1 MSEEVVLH
9 GGLTNAGRVT
19 RVADTVRRPPSSPAT
34 WALLEHL
41 ERAGFDGAPRFLGV
55 DDQGREILSYLPGR
69 AAIEP
74 HQAWALSDEA
84 LVSVADLLRRFHQAV
99 ASFDPS
105 GHAWPDFVPTAFRD
119 GIVSHNDPNLDNVI
133 FSGGVAVGLIDFDL
147 AGPGSAV
154 WDVTCAARLWAPLRD
169 ELDLPEELR
178 GRSLE
183 RMRLFVDAYGLPRER
198 SPAGGRGGG
207 PHARPLLPRRARGGR
222 QRPRAVRPDVA
233 RGRRGASRAHPA
245 LARRARSPDAGG
257 AGLTLRPVVL
267 LVGALEGQRAT
278 RRDAAS
284 PPRRPPR
291 SATSRPASPESSF
304 AGDPRDQLPLLRR
317 HQARMTRT
325 PVRSDSVLSAF
336 AAA

>member
-1 MSEEVVLH
+1 MTEEVVLH

-19 RVADTVRRPPSSPAT
+19 RVADTVRRPPSSAAT

-55 DDQGREILSYLPGR
+55 DDEGREILSYLPGE

-84 LVSVADLLRRFHQAV
+84 LVSVADLLRRYHAAV

-105 GHAWPDFVPTAFRD
+105 GHAWPDFVPAAFRD
-119 GIVSHNDPNLDNVI
+119 GLVSHNDPNLDNVI

-178 GRSLE
+178 GRTLE
-183 RMRLFVDAYGLPRER
+183 RLRLFVDAYGLPRDDRPRVVEAAVHTHDR
-198 SPAGGRGGG
+198 CYRVVRAAVDSGHEPFGRMWREGGG
-207 PHARPLLPRRARGGR
+207 ARAERTRRWLAEHGR
-222 QRPRAVRPDVA
+222 QM
-233 RGRRGASRAHPA
+233 GAA
-245 LARRARSPDAGG
+245 LR
-257 AGLTLRPVVL
+257 
-267 LVGALEGQRAT
+267 
-278 RRDAAS
+278 
-284 PPRRPPR
+284 
-291 SATSRPASPESSF
+291 
-304 AGDPRDQLPLLRR
+304 
-317 HQARMTRT
+317 
-325 PVRSDSVLSAF
+325 
-336 AAA
+336 